1 MFLASYPLA
10 CRQHPGLCGL
20 RLRVFASGRVDVG
33 EVAGGAEGVW
43 MLLTQ
48 HPLLHRQHFLP
59 HGLGLRMFPL
69 GVKCGGKVG
78 GGAQGRPGARLPSP
92 A

>member
-1 MFLASYPLA
+1 
-10 CRQHPGLCGL
+10 
-20 RLRVFASGRVDVG
+20 
-33 EVAGGAEGVW
+33 